1 MNLACAEGHPSAVMS
16 TSFCGQALAVE
27 YCVKNKGK
35 LSVGVHSL
43 PEHIDDE
50 IAMLQLDAMGIKIDH
65 LSDRQK
71 QYMNSWQ
78 EGT

>member
-1 MNLACAEGHPSAVMS
+1 MS

-35 LSVGVHSL
+35 LKPSVITL
-43 PEHIDDE
+43 PKEVDDD
-50 IAMLQLDAMGIKIDH
+50 IAKLQLKALGITIDT
-65 LSDRQK
+65 LTPEQVK
-71 QYMNSWQ
+71 YLASWD